1 MFCAPVY
8 VDFFFLCVC
17 FSSHT
22 TQMFHVLSYQ
32 GNLVSMEGPLGF
44 GAISI
49 LLPPPHCVL
58 KHFVGTPFKD
68 VKSANNLYFVSDLS
82 LASVTLTWLVG
93 GRVVFGIS

>member
-1 MFCAPVY
+1 M
-8 VDFFFLCVC
+8 C

-22 TQMFHVLSYQ
+22 TQRFHVLSYQ
-32 GNLVSMEGPLGF
+32 GNLISVEGPLGF

-58 KHFVGTPFKD
+58 KNFVGTPFKD
-68 VKSANNLYFVSDLS
+68 VKSGNNLYFVSDLS

-93 GRVVFGIS
+93 GRVVFGTS